1 MIPLLTLGIP
11 GDGITAIL
19 LGSLII
25 HGIAPGPLIFD
36 KSGALMYAI
45 YLIIGLSSLFMLF
58 FMLFG
63 IKGFV
68 CSAEPADAHHP
79 VHVLCGRI
87 WLQQPHV

>member
-63 IKGFV
+63 IKGLSRF
-68 CSAEPADAHHP
+68 C
-79 VHVLCGRI
+79 LLRRTC
-87 WLQQPHV
+87 